1 MFRIGIE
8 DLTTAFLDC
17 RKTFFCNFAPAFDAE
32 TCNPTLLEEGIKK
45 TIERKK
51 NHKEHSLL
59 AYYRQAKTLEKLK
72 RVEDILN
79 TIMVYPY
86 SLKMIDSNLKATTSG
101 VIDFDK
107 FKKEIYLFKKF
118 LKDN

>member
-8 DLTTAFLDC
+8 DITAAFLDC
-17 RKTFFCNFAPAFDAE
+17 RQTFFSNFAPAFDTE
-32 TCNPTLLEEGIKK
+32 TCNPTLLEEEIKR
-45 TIERKK
+45 TAERKK
-51 NHKEHSLL
+51 THKEHSLL
-59 AYYRQAKTLEKLK
+59 AYKRQSKVKEKLK